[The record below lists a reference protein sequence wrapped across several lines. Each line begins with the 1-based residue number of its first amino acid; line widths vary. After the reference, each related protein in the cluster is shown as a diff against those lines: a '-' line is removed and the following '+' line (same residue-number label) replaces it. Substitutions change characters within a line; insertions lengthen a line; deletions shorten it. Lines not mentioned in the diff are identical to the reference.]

1 MNDKLRHLL
10 SELPM
15 FGTMLIVFIT
25 YTLLFK
31 DIGILHIAIL
41 ATYVYFVYYRYQRLK
56 QLWSHIESINRGISY
71 NYVMTINLNALK
83 KINNE
88 TETEVKIIDHSGGDR

>member
-1 MNDKLRHLL
+1 MNDKFRHLL

-15 FGTMLIVFIT
+15 FGLMLIVFIT

-41 ATYVYFVYYRYQRLK
+41 ATCVYFAYYRYQYLK
-56 QLWSHIESINRGISY
+56 NLWYHVECINREISY

-83 KINNE
+83 KINSE
-88 TETEVKIIDHSGGDR
+88 TGTEVKIIDHSGGER